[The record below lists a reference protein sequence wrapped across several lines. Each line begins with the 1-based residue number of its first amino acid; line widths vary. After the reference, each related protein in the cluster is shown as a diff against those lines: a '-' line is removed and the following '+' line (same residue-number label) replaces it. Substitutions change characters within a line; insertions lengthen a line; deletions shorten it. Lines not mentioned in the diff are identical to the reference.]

1 MSPKVEY
8 GSHGT
13 IESPLYNPTP
23 PYNGDPQ
30 SPYHKSCQ
38 VSCLKI
44 NYRIIILLMEYNI
57 LIYTYLNRYGF
68 FIINMVQTAVRLD
81 YI

>member
-38 VSCLKI
+38 VSWKL
-44 NYRIIILLMEYNI
+44 IIELLY
-57 LIYTYLNRYGF
+57 Y
-68 FIINMVQTAVRLD
+68 
-81 YI
+81 

>member
-38 VSCLKI
+38 VSCL
-44 NYRIIILLMEYNI
+44 Y
-57 LIYTYLNRYGF
+57 RYGF
-68 FIINMVQTAVRLD
+68 SIINMVQTAVLLD
-81 YI
+81 CI

>member
-38 VSCLKI
+38 VSCFLSK
-44 NYRIIILLMEYNI
+44 
-57 LIYTYLNRYGF
+57 LIR
-68 FIINMVQTAVRLD
+68 
-81 YI
+81 

>member
-30 SPYHKSCQ
+30 SFYYKSCQ
-38 VSCLKI
+38 VSWLKI
-44 NYRIIILLMEYNI
+44 NYRIIILLNR
-57 LIYTYLNRYGF
+57 IY
-68 FIINMVQTAVRLD
+68 
-81 YI
+81 